1 MIIDTDK
8 YLIEGI
14 RSGDESAFARI
25 FSTYYPVMCEYAS
38 MYVSDKNAE
47 DIVQDIMV
55 WLWNTRSDL
64 NINTSLRSYLLTAVK
79 NRCID
84 IIRSDKTKRKIQ
96 EFVYNKLRKEFE
108 SPDSILL
115 SDMSEQIHL
124 AVENLP
130 ENYRKVFEMSRF
142 DYMSNKE
149 IADHLGVSVKNVEY
163 LITQSL
169 KILRLKLKDYLYTI
183 LL

>member
-8 YLIEGI
+8 YIVECI
-14 RSGDESAFARI
+14 KSGDEAAFGRV
-25 FSTYYPVMCEYAS
+25 FSTYYPIMCEYAA
-38 MYVSDKNAE
+38 MFVSDENAE

-55 WLWNTRSDL
+55 WLWNTKSNL
-64 NINTSLRSYLLTAVK
+64 NINSSLRSYLLASVK

-84 IIRSDKTKRKIQ
+84 LIRSDNTKRKIQ
-96 EFVYNKLRKEFE
+96 NFVYNKLQKEFE
-108 SPDSILL
+108 SPDRILL
-115 SDMSEQIHL
+115 SDMSEQIHI
-124 AVENLP
+124 AVESLP
-130 ENYRKVFEMSRF
+130 ENYRRVFEMSRF